1 MIYSIKKGQVCQGEP
16 IGILLLDT
24 CVPFIPG
31 DVANA
36 TTYDF
41 PVRFKKVEGFTPE
54 KALNQDPEVYESLLA
69 AARELVAEGVRGL
82 TGDCGFMGIFQ
93 NRLAEDIDVPVFLSS
108 MIQIELILRMIGGK
122 NKLGVVTAD
131 SSKIGPE
138 ILEAVGV
145 INKDRLVFGGL
156 QDKPHFMDFA
166 IKEIGT
172 LDTDLVVPEIIKT
185 AKDLVASDPAIKA
198 LLLECSLLPPHAHAI
213 QQAVNMPVFD
223 FISLI
228 NYAFSGIQTKTYTGF
243 M

>member
-1 MIYSIKKGQVCQGEP
+1 MIYTIKPGQSCQGEP
-16 IGILLLDT
+16 VGILLLDT

-41 PVRFKKVEGFTPE
+41 PVRFKKVEGFSAE
-54 KALNQDPEVYESLLA
+54 KALNQDPDVYDSLLA
-69 AARELVAEGVRGL
+69 AAEELIAEGVRGL

-93 NRLAEDIDVPVFLSS
+93 NRLAEDVDVPVFLSS

-122 NKLGVVTAD
+122 GKLGIVTAD

-138 ILEAVGV
+138 ILREVGV
-145 INKDRLVFGGL
+145 INTDRLVFGGL
-156 QDKPHFMDFA
+156 QDKPHFVDFGV
-166 IKEIGT
+166 KEIGI

-185 AKDLVASDPAIKA
+185 AKDLVASDPRIKA

-213 QQAVNMPVFD
+213 QKAVSLPVFD

-228 NYAFSGIQTKTYTGF
+228 NYVFSGIQTRTYSGY